1 MDAMNQIDLKGKTAV
16 VTGGARGIGKAIVE
30 RLLLSGANC
39 VIWDQDVDEATR
51 WVHQLPEPGQVRVQ
65 KVDLTSMDSVA
76 QAVQALE
83 KDQVQVEIVVN
94 NAGIAG
100 VSQPLW
106 ECSCDEWREVIELDL
121 IAVFHVCKSLIPSMM
136 ARKRGKIIN
145 IASIAGKEGNPNA
158 SHYSAAKAG
167 VIGLTKSLG
176 KELATSG
183 VRVHCVAPAVIE
195 TDILK
200 QVSQEHIDYMVS
212 KIPMQ
217 RVGQPHEVASL
228 VAWLASEDCSFS
240 TGAVFDISGGRAT
253 Y

>member
-1 MDAMNQIDLKGKTAV
+1 MNQIDLKGKTAV

-51 WVHQLPEPGQVRVQ
+51 WVRQLPEPGEVRVQ

-106 ECSCDEWREVIELDL
+106 ECSCDE
-121 IAVFHVCKSLIPSMM
+121 
-136 ARKRGKIIN
+136 
-145 IASIAGKEGNPNA
+145 
-158 SHYSAAKAG
+158 
-167 VIGLTKSLG
+167 
-176 KELATSG
+176 
-183 VRVHCVAPAVIE
+183 
-195 TDILK
+195 
-200 QVSQEHIDYMVS
+200 
-212 KIPMQ
+212 
-217 RVGQPHEVASL
+217 
-228 VAWLASEDCSFS
+228 
-240 TGAVFDISGGRAT
+240 
-253 Y
+253 

>member
-1 MDAMNQIDLKGKTAV
+1 MDAMNQIDLNGKTAV

-30 RLLLSGANC
+30 RLLASGANC
-39 VIWDQDVDEATR
+39 VIWDQDVNEATQ
-51 WVHQLPEPGQVRVQ
+51 WVHQLPEPSKVRVQ
-65 KVDLTSMDSVA
+65 KVHLTSMDSVA
-76 QAVQALE
+76 HAVQALE
-83 KDQVQVEIVVN
+83 ENHVQVDIVVN

-100 VSQPLW
+100 VSKPLW
-106 ECSCDEWREVIELDL
+106 ECSFDEWREVIELDL
-121 IAVFHVCKSLIPSMM
+121 IAVFYVCKSLIPSMM

-145 IASIAGKEGNPNA
+145 IASIAGKDGNPNA

>member
-1 MDAMNQIDLKGKTAV
+1 MNQIDLKGKTAV

-51 WVHQLPEPGQVRVQ
+51 WVRQLPEPGEVRVQ

-106 ECSCDEWREVIELDL
+106 ECSCDEWREVIELNL

-136 ARKRGKIIN
+136 ARRRGKIIN